1 MLKNIGALIF
11 FGGGGGGIAFS
22 ILSMM
27 GGGTDRIKQLCAD
40 VSKGMEMEV
49 ALFGRT
55 SVFCEKK
62 GVLNRGVESV
72 IRDLWPRNE
81 IVKEYGSSQL

>member
-1 MLKNIGALIF
+1 
-11 FGGGGGGIAFS
+11 
-22 ILSMM
+22 MM

-49 ALFGRT
+49 ALIGRT

-62 GVLNRGVESV
+62 RVLIGESN
-72 IRDLWPRNE
+72 L
-81 IVKEYGSSQL
+81 